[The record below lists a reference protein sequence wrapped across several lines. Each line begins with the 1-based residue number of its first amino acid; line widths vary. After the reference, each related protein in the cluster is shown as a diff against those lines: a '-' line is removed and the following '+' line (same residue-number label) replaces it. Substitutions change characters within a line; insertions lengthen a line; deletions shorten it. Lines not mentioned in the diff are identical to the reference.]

1 MTSGRPAQEDEVRPG
16 RRFFGRPPSR
26 PVPMRAGRSSSSGP
40 DNSPIPAVDGVAM
53 ATPNRQ
59 MSGRRRRMAK
69 TDKVATVAEITDRFR
84 SASAAVITEYRGLTM
99 AQLTELRRSLGKDT
113 AYTVAKNTLVKRAAA
128 DAGVEGLDDLFVGP
142 TAVAFISGEPV
153 DAAKALRDFA
163 KTHPLLVIKG
173 GLLDGR
179 PIEPGEV
186 NKLADLESREVLL
199 GKLAGAMLGTL
210 TKAAYVLNAL
220 PSQVAR
226 LAAALQDK
234 RVADG
239 ETLEVVEAAVVE
251 AAVVEAAVVEA
262 AVVEVVEEAVEEAV
276 VEAAV
281 VEAAVVEAAEEAVVE
296 AVAEDA
302 AVLEAAVV
310 QAAVEEVT
318 TIEAVAEEILEAEA
332 VSGDSPADEAA
343 VVEEVVEE
351 AAAEEAEVI
360 EAAAEEIAV
369 IETAADEIVEEVVE
383 EAAAEEA
390 EVIEAAA
397 EEIAVIETAADEIVD
412 EIVEE
417 AAAAEADATDSVAG
431 DGTDKDAAPE
441 A

>member
-1 MTSGRPAQEDEVRPG
+1 
-16 RRFFGRPPSR
+16 
-26 PVPMRAGRSSSSGP
+26 
-40 DNSPIPAVDGVAM
+40 
-53 ATPNRQ
+53 
-59 MSGRRRRMAK
+59 MAK

-113 AYTVAKNTLVKRAAA
+113 SYTVAKNTLVKRAAA
-128 DAGVEGLDDLFVGP
+128 DAGVEGLDELFVGP

-179 PIEPGEV
+179 PIEAGEV

-239 ETLEVVEAAVVE
+239 ETLEVAAEAATEVAAVEAVEEAPVEVAPVDVAAVEEAVAEEAVAEEAVLEELVVE
-251 AAVVEAAVVEA
+251 AAEEAVVEELVVEAA
-262 AVVEVVEEAVEEAV
+262 EEAV

-281 VEAAVVEAAEEAVVE
+281 VEAAA
-296 AVAEDA
+296 
-302 AVLEAAVV
+302 
-310 QAAVEEVT
+310 EEVT
-318 TIEAVAEEILEAEA
+318 AIEAVAEEILEAEA
-332 VSGDSPADEAA
+332 ASGDSPADEAA

-369 IETAADEIVEEVVE
+369 IETAADEIVDEVVS
-383 EAAAEEA
+383 
-390 EVIEAAA
+390 VTD
-397 EEIAVIETAADEIVD
+397 AVADTAADGG
-412 EIVEE
+412 
-417 AAAAEADATDSVAG
+417 AAD
-431 DGTDKDAAPE
+431 TDKDAAPE

>member
-1 MTSGRPAQEDEVRPG
+1 
-16 RRFFGRPPSR
+16 
-26 PVPMRAGRSSSSGP
+26 
-40 DNSPIPAVDGVAM
+40 
-53 ATPNRQ
+53 
-59 MSGRRRRMAK
+59 MAK

-113 AYTVAKNTLVKRAAA
+113 AYRVAKNTLVKRAAA

-239 ETLEVVEAAVVE
+239 ETLEVAAEAAVVE
-251 AAVVEAAVVEA
+251 AAVEEVAAEAMVL
-262 AVVEVVEEAVEEAV
+262 
-276 VEAAV
+276 
-281 VEAAVVEAAEEAVVE
+281 EAAEEAVVE

-318 TIEAVAEEILEAEA
+318 TIEAVAEENLEAEA

-369 IETAADEIVEEVVE
+369 IETAADEI
-383 EAAAEEA
+383 
-390 EVIEAAA
+390 
-397 EEIAVIETAADEIVD
+397 ADEIADEAVVD
-412 EIVEE
+412 VP
-417 AAAAEADATDSVAG
+417 ADATDSFAG
-431 DGTDKDAAPE
+431 DRTDKDAAPE